1 MKVNGFSKNGF
12 KQNNI
17 SANGRSANGVAKNG
31 FSVNGLGLNGSRP
44 NGQAANGSSAN
55 GDLKLTYTGHSTVM
69 IEMNGVRLLTDPLL
83 RRRVAHLGRLVDAP
97 KVNGTSVDAV
107 LISHMH
113 WDHLDLPSLRLL
125 GYDTPL
131 IVPRKAAKYLQKKG
145 FRNVQEIGRYEELKI
160 GDLTIMGTPAEH
172 AGDRP
177 FFGPTVDSL
186 GYMIR
191 GSQEV
196 YFAGDT
202 DLFPEMETLGNE
214 IDVALLPVWGYG
226 PTVGAGHLDPYRA
239 AQSLPS
245 VDPSVA
251 VPIHWGTYCPI
262 GLVWLQMSFLQHP
275 PRWFEAHAKV
285 TAPEVEVKILQPGE
299 TLQRTRS

>member
-1 MKVNGFSKNGF
+1 MRTSGFSSKGN
-12 KQNNI
+12 
-17 SANGRSANGVAKNG
+17 
-31 FSVNGLGLNGSRP
+31 LN
-44 NGQAANGSSAN
+44 
-55 GDLKLTYTGHSTVM
+55 LTYTGHSTVM
-69 IEMNGVRLLTDPLL
+69 IEMDGIKVLTDPLL

-97 KVNGTSVDAV
+97 DLNGSSFDAV

-113 WDHLDLPSLRLL
+113 WDHLDLPSLRIL
-125 GYDTPL
+125 GFDTPL
-131 IVPRKAAKYLQKKG
+131 IVPRRAAKYLKRRG

-160 GDLTIMGTPAEH
+160 GGVTIMGTPARH
-172 AGDRP
+172 PGNSP
-177 FFGPTVDSL
+177 LFGPTVDSL

-191 GSQEV
+191 GSQEI

-226 PTVGAGHLDPYRA
+226 PTLGAGHLDPYRA
-239 AQSLPS
+239 AKSLPS

-262 GLVWLQMSFLQHP
+262 GMMWMQMNFMRFP
-275 PRWFEAHAKV
+275 PRRFEAHARV
-285 TAPEVEVKILQPGE
+285 VAPRVDVKILEPGE
-299 TLQRTRS
+299 SWQRAML